1 MASTTQR
8 YPLSSPDGDP
18 IPLAVIRPL
27 GLIKKTFTTTVSAAI
42 TIPDSVE
49 ILSFLATANCL
60 ISFGGTATAPVDGT
74 NQANILHVVKGMRVT
89 AAPTA
94 TTFTVIGETTSGI
107 LYCQL
112 IDKWAGLALQTQYS
126 RR

>member
-8 YPLSSPDGDP
+8 YPLSSPEGTP
-18 IPLAVIRPL
+18 IPLAIIKPS
-27 GLIKKTFTTTVSAAI
+27 GFIKKTFTTTVSGSI
-42 TIPDSVE
+42 TIPSAVE
-49 ILSFLATANCL
+49 IISFLSTANCL
-60 ISFGGTATAPVDGT
+60 ISFGGTATAPSDGV
-74 NQANILHVVKGMRVT
+74 NQVNILHVVKGMRVT

-94 TTFTVIGETTSGI
+94 TTFTVIGETSSGI